1 MYPLA
6 QEAMRAGLYV
16 PNRNSSLCSRKYCSF
31 WKQCEQDYGGQ
42 VDES

>member
-1 MYPLA
+1 MYPLV

-31 WKQCEQDYGGQ
+31 SKECERDWTM
-42 VDES
+42 DLHT